1 MRSFNFILGFILLF
15 ILLIT
20 PISIICAQELWVYD
34 PSKNIPKYDSSNREW
49 GVYSIAMSDDSSYIA
64 VGLYRENAILD
75 DKKNV
80 LIDEQGRLLLDKQSK
95 IVLLDSKGKELW
107 EFKTQYEIENI
118 RMSDKGE
125 YIVVETVSQSCFTDF
140 EKCGEKVYVFN
151 RSGAPLWTYD
161 GARNPYVDSFGNV
174 LIATPNEIAMY
185 NIEKKLVRIY
195 SNDRNYFWASDNLD
209 LIAIESSEYDEEEME
224 LISSKL
230 ELFDKNGKK
239 LWERETGSGVTEVK
253 FSDDRNLIV
262 AGAFNEVYFF
272 DRKGNS
278 FKYLPERGTKDF
290 SITSDGKYVV
300 VAGNSYYVN
309 NKMFSQLTLL
319 NQSAEVLWKGNIES
333 GFIYDMEITNDGAYV
348 YLFIDGD
355 DLIIIDARNG
365 EIINK
370 IENMKLYQR
379 SFSKDMEY
387 VAMGGYKLYV
397 FDTKNLISYSNT
409 KNVGPSPIPY
419 ISLLSIAG
427 IFLYYLRNKT
437 Q

>member
-1 MRSFNFILGFILLF
+1 
-15 ILLIT
+15 
-20 PISIICAQELWVYD
+20 
-34 PSKNIPKYDSSNREW
+34 
-49 GVYSIAMSDDSSYIA
+49 MSDDSSHIA

-80 LIDEQGRLLLDKQSK
+80 LMDEQGRLLLDKQSK
-95 IVLLDSKGKELW
+95 IVMLDSKGKELW
-107 EFKTQYEIENI
+107 EFKTQYGIESI
-118 RMSDKGE
+118 RMSSNGE
-125 YIVVETVSQSCFTDF
+125 YIVVDTANDSCFNDF
-140 EKCGEKVYVFN
+140 EDCGSKVYVFN
-151 RSGAPLWTYD
+151 ISGTPLWTYD

-174 LIATPNEIAMY
+174 LIATPNNIAMY

-195 SNDRNYFWASDNLD
+195 SNDRNYFWASDNID

-239 LWERETGSGVTEVK
+239 LWERETGPGVNDVK

-272 DRKGNS
+272 DRKWNS
-278 FKYLPERGTKDF
+278 FKYSPDGY
-290 SITSDGKYVV
+290 SINSYSMTSDGKYVV

-309 NKMFSQLTLL
+309 NKFFSQLTLL

-333 GFIYDMEITNDGAYV
+333 RYIYDMEITNDGAYV
-348 YLFIDGD
+348 YLFMDEGN
-355 DLIIIDARNG
+355 LIIIDARNG
-365 EIINK
+365 EIKNK
-370 IENMKLYQR
+370 IENMKLYR
-379 SFSKDMEY
+379 PSFSKDKEY
-387 VAMGGYKLYV
+387 VAMGGYKLYL

-409 KNVGPSPIPY
+409 KNVGPSPILY
-419 ISLLSIAG
+419 VSLLSIAG
-427 IFLYYLRNKT
+427 ILLYYLRNKI

>member
-1 MRSFNFILGFILLF
+1 MKSFNFLLGFILLF

-20 PISIICAQELWVYD
+20 PISTIYAQELWVYD

-75 DKKNV
+75 DKRNV
-80 LIDEQGRLLLDKQSK
+80 LMDEKGRLLLDKQSK
-95 IVLLDSKGKELW
+95 IVMLDSKGKELW

-118 RMSDKGE
+118 RMSGKGE

-151 RSGAPLWTYD
+151 VSGTPLWTYD

-174 LIATPNEIAMY
+174 LIATPNNIAMY

-209 LIAIESSEYDEEEME
+209 LIAIESSEYDDEEME

-239 LWERETGSGVTEVK
+239 LWERETELGVDEVK

-262 AGAFNEVYFF
+262 AREFNGVYYF

-278 FKYLPERGTKDF
+278 IKYSPDEY
-290 SITSDGKYVV
+290 SINSYSMTSDGKYVIV
-300 VAGNSYYVN
+300 EHPYMLN
-309 NKMFSQLTLL
+309 NKDMSSLTLL
-319 NQSAEVLWKGNIES
+319 NQSAEVLWKSDIES
-333 GFIYDMEITNDGAYV
+333 GILSDIKITNDGRYI
-348 YLFIDGD
+348 YLFYLYGE
-355 DLIIIDARNG
+355 LIILDARTGEIKNTIDSLQLYRSCLSKNG
-365 EIINK
+365 EY
-370 IENMKLYQR
+370 L
-379 SFSKDMEY
+379 
-387 VAMGGYKLYV
+387 VAGGYKLYL
-397 FDTKNLISYSNT
+397 FDTKTLNSTST
-409 KNVGPSPIPY
+409 PKNVGLSPISY
-419 ISLLSIAG
+419 IVLLSLGTI
-427 IFLYYLRNKT
+427 IYFYIKNKS
-437 Q
+437 